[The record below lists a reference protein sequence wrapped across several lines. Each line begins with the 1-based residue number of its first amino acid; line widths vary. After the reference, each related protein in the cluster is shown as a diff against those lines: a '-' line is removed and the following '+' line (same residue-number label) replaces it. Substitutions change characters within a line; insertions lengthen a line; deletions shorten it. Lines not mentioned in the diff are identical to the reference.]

1 MGGPAFD
8 LLANPLGAVRVLFDR
23 EVHRLR
29 SAAQIGGQGGGD
41 GGAAQEAMKRQLA
54 EGDWGVR
61 TLVDEFL
68 FRDGNIDKVPEINS
82 VGVDHVPVGSL
93 VRFRG
98 MVQDMWGTEFYQ
110 GLYKRSRQPPSA
122 SPSGSSAPPSPPW
135 RTTKYT
141 DGDCGGGMGGD
152 GAEGL
157 GEGAADF
164 GSIWER
170 RLLYCVPVPGE
181 QPWARALRDGGR
193 EGRGNRGRGEGGSG
207 GEEGGGAEKRG
218 REEGDAELM
227 GMDVETRVAPSEAGE
242 SKRQA
247 TTAVA
252 NTTAAAIPT
261 SSSNTM
267 AQLGSTG
274 AAGDAPPFVD
284 LHFPL
289 GPSAS
294 ASHGPPLL
302 PCIVKLYDSV
312 ESQVKLNQV
321 VEFVGVVAPPSA
333 PTVHTAHTAAA
344 APQDA
349 ATGAGAGTGGST
361 GAAMEVEMMGGD
373 MGMGA
378 CPSACLPSSQV
389 LRLHCLTWRKLPHL
403 FSTDVGPTVAA
414 AGSIRAALLSRLA
427 AALGGDRLAA
437 EYLLLHLLSRVHTR
451 IEPMPLGKLSL
462 NLSGFPEP
470 SLASTP
476 SPTPPPLSSS
486 PPSLSQAASPS
497 LSALT
502 SSLQTLLPATH
513 TLPLSLDNLNSR
525 RLTPHKD
532 YTSDRLVSGVLQ
544 LPAGTHLTIDETALK
559 PGRVAALGSQNL
571 QALKELLEW
580 QKVDYDFQYYKMEM
594 QSDIPVLILSHATS
608 RLLPADVSLPV
619 RCTAPPQPVRE
630 DEPEVAT
637 WRRYIGC
644 CRLLDHEIKEDMR
657 EPQQPIFTTSSH
669 PPQIPPSPHPTLPTT
684 HPPHIPPSPQPTLPT
699 SHPPHNP
706 PSPHPTLPTS
716 HPRHISPLQ
725 IPPSPH
731 FTSPNPTLATFHL
744 SKSHPRHISPLQI
757 PPSPHPTLPTYHLCG
772 QQVERELVAARQ
784 GDPSLDSDTFHR
796 YALPGAC
803 DASCCA
809 MPVAGHFLEFAAAR
823 GSTAAGPLSRLRH
836 FSQFCACGSPC
847 GLGGAACHPD
857 NGSRGWSL
865 HGSAYSLGVYPG
877 G

>member
-152 GAEGL
+152 GVEGL

-267 AQLGSTG
+267 AQPGSTA

-289 GPSAS
+289 GPCAS

-470 SLASTP
+470 SSASTP

-657 EPQQPIFTTSSH
+657 E
-669 PPQIPPSPHPTLPTT
+669 
-684 HPPHIPPSPQPTLPT
+684 
-699 SHPPHNP
+699 
-706 PSPHPTLPTS
+706 
-716 HPRHISPLQ
+716 
-725 IPPSPH
+725 
-731 FTSPNPTLATFHL
+731 
-744 SKSHPRHISPLQI
+744 
-757 PPSPHPTLPTYHLCG
+757 
-772 QQVERELVAARQ
+772 QVERELVAARQ

-796 YALPGAC
+796 WLTLARL
-803 DASCCA
+803 
-809 MPVAGHFLEFAAAR
+809 AAASFGER
-823 GSTAAGPLSRLRH
+823 ELSRERWQAVRDLER
-836 FSQFCACGSPC
+836 ARE
-847 GLGGAACHPD
+847 AR
-857 NGSRGWSL
+857 SR
-865 HGSAYSLGVYPG
+865 VV
-877 G
+877 

>member
-41 GGAAQEAMKRQLA
+41 GGGAQEAIKRQLA

-61 TLVDEFL
+61 ALVDEFL

-110 GLYKRSRQPPSA
+110 GLYKRSRQPPST
-122 SPSGSSAPPSPPW
+122 SPSGSSASPASPW

-141 DGDCGGGMGGD
+141 DGDCAGGMGGD

-207 GEEGGGAEKRG
+207 GEESSGAEKRG
-218 REEGDAELM
+218 REEGDAEAM
-227 GMDVETRVAPSEAGE
+227 GMDVETRGAPGEAGE

-247 TTAVA
+247 TTAVTS
-252 NTTAAAIPT
+252 TTDAAIPT
-261 SSSNTM
+261 SSSSTP
-267 AQLGSTG
+267 AQPGSTA
-274 AAGDAPPFVD
+274 AAGNPAPFVD

-294 ASHGPPLL
+294 ASHGRPLL

-312 ESQVKLNQV
+312 EAQVKLNQV

-333 PTVHTAHTAAA
+333 PTVHAHTAVGHTAA
-344 APQDA
+344 HDAGA
-349 ATGAGAGTGGST
+349 ATTAGAGAVTTAGAGTT
-361 GAAMEVEMMGGD
+361 MEVERMGGD

-389 LRLHCLTWRKLPHL
+389 LRLHCLTWRKLPDL
-403 FSTDVGPTVAA
+403 FQPATEPTVAA
-414 AGSIRAALLSRLA
+414 AAGIRAVLLSRLA

-470 SLASTP
+470 SSASTP
-476 SPTPPPLSSS
+476 SPTPPPLSSF
-486 PPSLSQAASPS
+486 PPSLSQAVSPS

-544 LPAGTHLTIDETALK
+544 LPAGTHLTLDETALK
-559 PGRVAALGSQNL
+559 PGRVTALGSQNL
-571 QALKELLEW
+571 QALKEQLEW

-594 QSDIPVLILSHATS
+594 QSDVPVLILSHATS

-657 EPQQPIFTTSSH
+657 E
-669 PPQIPPSPHPTLPTT
+669 
-684 HPPHIPPSPQPTLPT
+684 
-699 SHPPHNP
+699 
-706 PSPHPTLPTS
+706 
-716 HPRHISPLQ
+716 
-725 IPPSPH
+725 
-731 FTSPNPTLATFHL
+731 
-744 SKSHPRHISPLQI
+744 
-757 PPSPHPTLPTYHLCG
+757 
-772 QQVERELVAARQ
+772 QVERELVAARQ
-784 GDPSLDSDTFHR
+784 QDPSLDSDTFHR
-796 YALPGAC
+796 WLTLARL
-803 DASCCA
+803 
-809 MPVAGHFLEFAAAR
+809 AAASFGER
-823 GSTAAGPLSRLRH
+823 ELSRERWQAVRDLERTRE
-836 FSQFCACGSPC
+836 AR
-847 GLGGAACHPD
+847 
-857 NGSRGWSL
+857 NR
-865 HGSAYSLGVYPG
+865 VV
-877 G
+877 

>member
-1 MGGPAFD
+1 MRSLVLVVAAIFTVFARFGVAAATETINYDCFTPCNSPQNAKDVVASCVEDCALCVATSSGCSFSFKPIWVDAANTGQVYQGGQCNKSCGLSWWSWLLIAISILLFVVLIAFIIYRCCCSKTNEWRPPVAGRQSRIARSLAMGGPAFD

-29 SAAQIGGQGGGD
+29 SAAQTGGQGGGD
-41 GGAAQEAMKRQLA
+41 GGGAQEAIKRQLA

-61 TLVDEFL
+61 TLADEFL

-122 SPSGSSAPPSPPW
+122 SPSVSSAPPSPPW

-141 DGDCGGGMGGD
+141 DGDCAGGMGGD
-152 GAEGL
+152 GADGL
-157 GEGAADF
+157 GEAGSERVTDF

-170 RLLYCVPVPGE
+170 RLLYCVPCLD
-181 QPWARALRDGGR
+181 A
-193 EGRGNRGRGEGGSG
+193 EGRT
-207 GEEGGGAEKRG
+207 A
-218 REEGDAELM
+218 
-227 GMDVETRVAPSEAGE
+227 AGE
-242 SKRQA
+242 ATDSKRQA
-247 TTAVA
+247 TAAVT
-252 NTTAAAIPT
+252 NTTGAANLT
-261 SSSNTM
+261 SSSNTP
-267 AQLGSTG
+267 AQPSSTA
-274 AAGDAPPFVD
+274 AAGDTPPFVD

-289 GPSAS
+289 GPSAA
-294 ASHGPPLL
+294 ASPHGHPLL

-333 PTVHTAHTAAA
+333 PTVHTAHTAAHDEGTA
-344 APQDA
+344 TTAGAA
-349 ATGAGAGTGGST
+349 ATAGAGT
-361 GAAMEVEMMGGD
+361 AMEVEMMGAD

-389 LRLHCLTWRKLPHL
+389 LRLHCLTWRKLPDL
-403 FSTDVGPTVAA
+403 FQPAMEPTVAA
-414 AGSIRAALLSRLA
+414 AGDIRAALLSRLA

-470 SLASTP
+470 SSASTP
-476 SPTPPPLSSS
+476 SHPPPPLSSS

-502 SSLQTLLPATH
+502 SSLQTLLPATA
-513 TLPLSLDNLNSR
+513 TLPLSLDTLNSR
-525 RLTPHKD
+525 RLAPHKD

-559 PGRVAALGSQNL
+559 PGRVTALGSQNL
-571 QALKELLEW
+571 RALKELLEW

-630 DEPEVAT
+630 DEPDVAT

-644 CRLLDHEIKEDMR
+644 CRLLDHEIKDDMR
-657 EPQQPIFTTSSH
+657 E
-669 PPQIPPSPHPTLPTT
+669 
-684 HPPHIPPSPQPTLPT
+684 
-699 SHPPHNP
+699 
-706 PSPHPTLPTS
+706 
-716 HPRHISPLQ
+716 
-725 IPPSPH
+725 
-731 FTSPNPTLATFHL
+731 
-744 SKSHPRHISPLQI
+744 
-757 PPSPHPTLPTYHLCG
+757 
-772 QQVERELVAARQ
+772 QVERELVAARQ
-784 GDPSLDSDTFHR
+784 EDPSLDSDTFHR
-796 YALPGAC
+796 WLTLARL
-803 DASCCA
+803 
-809 MPVAGHFLEFAAAR
+809 AAASFGER
-823 GSTAAGPLSRLRH
+823 ELSRERWQAVRDLEQARE
-836 FSQFCACGSPC
+836 AR
-847 GLGGAACHPD
+847 
-857 NGSRGWSL
+857 NR
-865 HGSAYSLGVYPG
+865 VV
-877 G
+877 